1 MISSDSLSPSRNRS
15 AGPSTI
21 SFLTESRSRFRWGP
35 SASTPP
41 ARSRPGRPCTECRR
55 APRRGPGQRQLGGL
69 TARGGEPGPPVA
81 APVCGCWRPAPGR
94 NGGTPA
100 RKAVQPVGSQHCSST
115 RASPSVSCNIAVGV
129 ASA

>member
-55 APRRGPGQRQLGGL
+55 APRRGPGG
-69 TARGGEPGPPVA
+69 TSPPS
-81 APVCGCWRPAPGR
+81 PL
-94 NGGTPA
+94 
-100 RKAVQPVGSQHCSST
+100 HCSGQAGEEAGAEEEAEEDLPQGYSFFPT
-115 RASPSVSCNIAVGV
+115 S
-129 ASA
+129 